1 MISTKYCH
9 FCADDSRQIPT
20 GDGEMF
26 VILHCNVSSTKGMVP
41 EQDVAHV
48 MMSKALW
55 GMNPLILSSR
65 SWPVCWM
72 NGHCKQ
78 QVLIS

>member
-1 MISTKYCH
+1 MICV
-9 FCADDSRQIPT
+9 DLSRQIPT
-20 GDGEMF
+20 CDGEMF
-26 VILHCNVSSTKGMVP
+26 VILHCSVSSTKGMVP
-41 EQDVAHV
+41 EQDIAHV

-72 NGHCKQ
+72 NGLCEQ